1 MVALCPLLEA
11 GICNQLRTLNPKL
24 LRWEVKFSRRFT
36 SDGSQIH
43 PHSLISRLFNSG
55 YGGNHTESPC
65 SHAAEWSVSQV
76 LSLTLHDNCL
86 FWGPRLHS
94 LKPDVSGWHDTWK
107 DEAFHKL
114 VAALLLLW
122 NEFFGQEQ
130 CCSVPYAMAMNKAFI
145 SPWIMGLVWALWAKK
160 NIHIHKCIF

>member
-24 LRWEVKFSRRFT
+24 LRWEGKFSRRFT

-86 FWGPRLHS
+86 FWGPCLHS

-114 VAALLLLW
+114 VAVLLLLW
-122 NEFFGQEQ
+122 NEFFGRIKVVRDTVTADIIVL
-130 CCSVPYAMAMNKAFI
+130 VPMDGDGAEI
-145 SPWIMGLVWALWAKK
+145 SGKRKTPSRIRAP
-160 NIHIHKCIF
+160 FQ